1 MYASQTRLEHHA
13 AIALSRRLAKGW
25 KRAEGIFTVRDVY
38 RNQWATLD
46 KPDAARGALE
56 VLEEYGW
63 VRRERVSD
71 SQTPGRPSET

>member
-1 MYASQTRLEHHA
+1 M
-13 AIALSRRLAKGW
+13 
-25 KRAEGIFTVRDVY
+25 KRVFTVRDVY

-71 SQTPGRPSET
+71 SQTPGRPSETYFLNPRLEAKHAG